1 MSQIAPRLVV
11 GVDFGTLSAR
21 ALVVD
26 ARSGRELG
34 GAVMDYPHGVM
45 TEALPDGTPL
55 AADWALQHPGDLIAC
70 LGRVVPDALR
80 AAGASPGDVA
90 GLGLDVTACTA
101 MPVDAENRPLCLN
114 PQFAAVP
121 HAWMMLWKHHAAQA
135 HASRMT
141 DIARQRGEDFLARFT
156 PRPEDGTVHVAGDLA
171 RYLYEPLARF
181 NLSGG
186 ATLWFTDIRVFGT
199 MAYLAKGDPWQD
211 KGFAS
216 FGPEPLSEEFTDAY
230 FQDIVR
236 KSHRPIKS
244 LILDQRRIAG
254 LGNIYADEGLALAGI
269 RPTRPAYRLT
279 VAERKRLRQA
289 INEVIAQGLAHHGT
303 TFRNYQDANGQMGNN
318 QEYLRVYHRKGLP
331 CLDCGTTL
339 VQVKVGGR
347 GSVYCPKCQ
356 K

>member
-1 MSQIAPRLVV
+1 MPELPEVEQVRQSLVPHLRGRKILSAAVYRPRMILHPSVEEFERLVAGHV
-11 GVDFGTLSAR
+11 FQDVERKGKYLTLVLDQGDR
-21 ALVVD
+21 ILVH
-26 ARSGRELG
+26 L
-34 GAVMDYPHGVM
+34 
-45 TEALPDGTPL
+45 
-55 AADWALQHPGDLIAC
+55 
-70 LGRVVPDALR
+70 
-80 AAGASPGDVA
+80 
-90 GLGLDVTACTA
+90 
-101 MPVDAENRPLCLN
+101 
-114 PQFAAVP
+114 
-121 HAWMMLWKHHAAQA
+121 
-135 HASRMT
+135 RMT
-141 DIARQRGEDFLARFT
+141 GALLVKKDGEEEPPFARM
-156 PRPEDGTVHVAGDLA
+156 
-171 RYLYEPLARF
+171 RF

-216 FGPEPLSEEFTDAY
+216 LGPEPLSEEFTDAY